1 MSHAAAA
8 ATTVPARLPRIGD
21 LVAVRMSVTRSEPF
35 AIGEVI
41 SEPILQ
47 QLPPQRTHTLTLKR
61 SESTQPGG
69 SAAAGPGRGAAAAA
83 SKADH
88 EPEHHLLDEDMPL
101 SQLLHHV
108 RQSSQRVASRLSDGT
123 GEKAD
128 APDERERYFVEVH
141 WFDLESTWVDKLK
154 LLNDAHWR
162 AQYTLHQAEDEAFAA
177 KLGPGRTPMAAAWI
191 VDQYRKAVFLRKPCC
206 TAGTATALL
215 SFSSL
220 IAYGPREQL
229 LTPTDCLNIAAFAII
244 REDLLETQHLVH
256 TPKRHS
262 TPSRR
267 AHTESAAAVDDPVA
281 AAITAGSATPAES
294 DREPSS
300 QSSVARRAALR
311 SLEPP
316 QSPAIAA
323 AAAAGDARH
332 TRSLRSPA
340 SAGSSTTNGSGTKRR
355 RCNLEEPQ
363 VQQVPVVRVDADK
376 STPRRGRASAAAA
389 AASATAT
396 ATAAVQCDN
405 CERLRAC
412 LFEQTQD
419 LEAVRRLVCAIV
431 DRAAPNAEAPL

>member
-1 MSHAAAA
+1 MAVMEVMNCCMPGLASATGGAAATATGAAATAAAA
-8 ATTVPARLPRIGD
+8 P
-21 LVAVRMSVTRSEPF
+21 
-35 AIGEVI
+35 
-41 SEPILQ
+41 
-47 QLPPQRTHTLTLKR
+47 
-61 SESTQPGG
+61 
-69 SAAAGPGRGAAAAA
+69 SA
-83 SKADH
+83 D
-88 EPEHHLLDEDMPL
+88 
-101 SQLLHHV
+101 
-108 RQSSQRVASRLSDGT
+108 
-123 GEKAD
+123 
-128 APDERERYFVEVH
+128 VE
-141 WFDLESTWVDKLK
+141 
-154 LLNDAHWR
+154 
-162 AQYTLHQAEDEAFAA
+162 
-177 KLGPGRTPMAAAWI
+177 
-191 VDQYRKAVFLRKPCC
+191 
-206 TAGTATALL
+206 
-215 SFSSL
+215 
-220 IAYGPREQL
+220 
-229 LTPTDCLNIAAFAII
+229 
-244 REDLLETQHLVH
+244 
-256 TPKRHS
+256 
-262 TPSRR
+262 
-267 AHTESAAAVDDPVA
+267 VA
-281 AAITAGSATPAES
+281 AAPSVEISFFTDCCAISCLICSSWTSKE
-294 DREPSS
+294 EQIKPSS

-389 AASATAT
+389 AAASATAT